1 MPQAKIVILGT
12 GGTIAGQAQS
22 RTQGVGYVAG
32 QLSVAGL
39 LAAVPDL
46 PQLIGGGADVVLGEV
61 LGEVLDAVQIAQIDS
76 KDMDWPVWRSLL
88 MSVKAGLDDA
98 GTQALVITHGTDTLE
113 ETALLLQLLLQPTK
127 PVVLTCAMRPAT
139 SLQADGP
146 QNLRDAVVVA
156 ADGRAG
162 VWVVAAGEVHAARE
176 VLKVHPYRLNAL
188 RSYEGG
194 SCAYVEEGRV
204 RWLGCAAAQYS
215 GLDAMRLEQLLAS
228 DELPWVEIVQSG
240 ALQSTRAV
248 QALVAAGVQGLV
260 VAGTGNGSLHQ
271 AMEQAL
277 LEAKAQGVSVWLT
290 TRCLEGQVV
299 SAQSVKSRGNSKVM
313 SKVISKAHSEAE
325 IYLGCDEI
333 AAHVIQ
339 AESAQSLDTVLL
351 PPSKARIAMM
361 LHLACS

>member
-22 RTQGVGYVAG
+22 STQGVGYVAG

-61 LGEVLDAVQIAQIDS
+61 LDAVQIAQIDS

-88 MSVKAGLDDA
+88 KAVKAGLDDA
-98 GTQALVITHGTDTLE
+98 GTKALVITHGTDTLE
-113 ETALLLQLLLQPTK
+113 ETTWLLQLLLQPTK

-156 ADGRAG
+156 ADGGAG

-194 SCAYVEEGRV
+194 PCAYVEEGRV
-204 RWLGCAAAQYS
+204 RWLGRAAAQYS
-215 GLDAMRLEQLLAS
+215 GLDVVRLEQLLAS

-240 ALQSTRAV
+240 ALQSARAV

-271 AMEQAL
+271 AMKQAL

-299 SAQSVKSRGNSKVM
+299 GAQSVKSRGNC
-313 SKVISKAHSEAE
+313 KVISKAHSGAE
-325 IYLGCDEI
+325 THLGCDEI

-339 AESAQSLDTVLL
+339 AEGEDRLDTVLL
-351 PPSKARIAMM
+351 PPSKARIALM
-361 LHLACS
+361 LYLVCS

>member
-1 MPQAKIVILGT
+1 MAQEKIVILGT

-22 RTQGVGYVAG
+22 STQGVGYKAG

-46 PQLIGGGADVVLGEV
+46 PQLAAGRTGA
-61 LGEVLDAVQIAQIDS
+61 VLDAVQIAQIDS

-88 MSVKAGLDDA
+88 QAVKAGLEDA
-98 GTQALVITHGTDTLE
+98 ATQALVITHGTDTLE
-113 ETALLLQLLLQPTK
+113 ETAWLLQAVLQPTK
-127 PVVLTCAMRPAT
+127 AVVLTCAMRPAT

-146 QNLRDAVVVA
+146 QNLRDAVAVA
-156 ADGRAG
+156 AGDVPG

-194 SCAYVEEGRV
+194 PCAYVEESRV
-204 RWLGCAAAQYS
+204 RWLGRAAVQYP
-215 GLDAMRLEQLLAS
+215 GWNAARLAQLLACE
-228 DELPWVEIVQSG
+228 ELPWVEIVQSG
-240 ALQSTRAV
+240 ALQSARAV

-260 VAGTGNGSLHQ
+260 VAGTGNGTIHQ

-277 LEAKAQGVSVWLT
+277 LQARAKGVSVWYT
-290 TRCLEGQVV
+290 TRCLEGQLVGLSVGQGVPVV
-299 SAQSVKSRGNSKVM
+299 QTG
-313 SKVISKAHSEAE
+313 
-325 IYLGCDEI
+325 GDEI
-333 AAHVIQ
+333 AAHVIKVE
-339 AESAQSLDTVLL
+339 AEGGLDAVLL

-361 LHLACS
+361 LQLACS

>member
-1 MPQAKIVILGT
+1 MAQEKIVILGT

-22 RTQGVGYVAG
+22 STQGVGYKAG

-46 PQLIGGGADVVLGEV
+46 PQLAAGRTGA
-61 LGEVLDAVQIAQIDS
+61 VLDAVQIAQIDS

-88 MSVKAGLDDA
+88 QAVKAGLEDA
-98 GTQALVITHGTDTLE
+98 ATQALVITHGTDTLE
-113 ETALLLQLLLQPTK
+113 ETAWLLQAVLQPTK
-127 PVVLTCAMRPAT
+127 AVVLTCAMRPAT

-146 QNLRDAVVVA
+146 QNLRDAVAVA
-156 ADGRAG
+156 AGDVPG

-194 SCAYVEEGRV
+194 PCAYVEESRV
-204 RWLGCAAAQYS
+204 RWLGRAAVQYP
-215 GLDAMRLEQLLAS
+215 GWNAARLEQLLACE
-228 DELPWVEIVQSG
+228 ELPWVEIVQSG
-240 ALQSTRAV
+240 ALQSARAV

-260 VAGTGNGSLHQ
+260 VAGTGNGTIHQ

-277 LEAKAQGVSVWLT
+277 LQARAQGVSVWHT
-290 TRCLEGQVV
+290 TRCLEGQLVGLPV
-299 SAQSVKSRGNSKVM
+299 GQGVPSVQASS
-313 SKVISKAHSEAE
+313 
-325 IYLGCDEI
+325 DEI
-333 AAHVIQ
+333 AAHVIKVG
-339 AESAQSLDTVLL
+339 AEGGLDAVLL

-361 LHLACS
+361 LQLACS